1 VCLPEVR
8 PLGPRGLRRVPVTAQ
23 SQPRAPLEG
32 SAGQYEPLRLMV
44 VAGASADSR
53 LWMELIQRYHY
64 LGYRVAR
71 GSAVALSGALGPH
84 WWSDPG
90 PASNERVPLGRRPP
104 ATSGSAGAMTSGGGA
119 WPTSSTTVGS

>member
-8 PLGPRGLRRVPVTAQ
+8 PLGPRGPRRVPVTAQ

-44 VAGASADSR
+44 VAGACADSR

-64 LGYRVAR
+64 LGYRVPVGAQLR
-71 GSAVALSGALGPH
+71 YLVRSGRTGGQILGLPRM
-84 WWSDPG
+84 
-90 PASNERVPLGRRPP
+90 NECRLEDGRPRPVDRLEP
-104 ATSGSAGAMTSGGGA
+104 
-119 WPTSSTTVGS
+119 